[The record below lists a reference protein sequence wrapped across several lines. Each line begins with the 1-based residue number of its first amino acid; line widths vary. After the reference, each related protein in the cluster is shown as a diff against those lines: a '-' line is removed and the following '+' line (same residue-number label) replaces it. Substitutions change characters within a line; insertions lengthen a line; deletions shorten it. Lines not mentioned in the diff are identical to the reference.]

1 MTNSLSTTT
10 SREQM
15 LRRAPNNSVY
25 NGLREI
31 VASDQTQVM
40 LTASTPIA
48 PHHVIVVDDDALFL
62 RTFAANMETA
72 GYRVTTYK
80 RPSEALTNMLKEECM
95 PSACI
100 LDWHMPE
107 MDGLDL
113 LRRLKAHNF
122 SAPIMFLTGLN
133 QPMFE
138 ETAFDQGAI
147 EFVEKTR
154 SLAVI
159 LKRLERMIGENT
171 DRAPQA
177 EAIAATVHG
186 LTLDQQTKRAYWQSN
201 QVALSLGEFEVT
213 ALLAS
218 KAGTDVSYRE
228 IYDVIQDTGFLGG
241 RGPEGYRANVRAAIK
256 RIRKKFLAVDATFDA
271 LENYPGF
278 GYRWKAN
285 G

>member
-1 MTNSLSTTT
+1 VT
-10 SREQM
+10 
-15 LRRAPNNSVY
+15 
-25 NGLREI
+25 
-31 VASDQTQVM
+31 SDQSEAT
-40 LTASTPIA
+40 LAASTS

-80 RPSEALTNMLKEECM
+80 RPSEALANMLKEECM
-95 PSACI
+95 PAACI

-113 LRRLKAHNF
+113 LRQLKAQNF

-159 LKRLERMIGENT
+159 LKRLERMIGET
-171 DRAPQA
+171 A
-177 EAIAATVHG
+177 ERTPRGETTGVNGAVNG
-186 LTLDQQTKRAYWQSN
+186 LTLDQQTKRAYWHGS

-213 ALLAS
+213 SLLAT
-218 KAGTDVSYRE
+218 KAGTDVSYRQ

-256 RIRKKFLAVDATFDA
+256 RIRKKFLAVDAGFDA

>member
-1 MTNSLSTTT
+1 VPVIKS
-10 SREQM
+10 
-15 LRRAPNNSVY
+15 APD
-25 NGLREI
+25 G
-31 VASDQTQVM
+31 
-40 LTASTPIA
+40 A
-48 PHHVIVVDDDALFL
+48 PHVPKGAPDGAPHVIVVDDDALFL
-62 RTFAANMETA
+62 RTFAANIETA
-72 GYRVTTYK
+72 GYRVTTFK
-80 RPSEALTNMLKEECM
+80 RPPEALAAMLNEQ
-95 PSACI
+95 PPAACI

-113 LRRLKAHNF
+113 LRRLKASQF

-159 LKRLERMIGENT
+159 LKRLERMISESQ
-171 DRAPQA
+171 DQA
-177 EAIAATVHG
+177 ARGVETQVKVALG
-186 LTLDQQTKRAYWQSN
+186 PLTLDHRAKRALWN
-201 QVALSLGEFEVT
+201 GEQVGLSLGEFEVT
-213 ALLAS
+213 ALMAA
-218 KAGTDVSYRE
+218 KAGTDISYRE

-256 RIRKKFLAVDATFDA
+256 RIRKKFIAIDPTFDA

-278 GYRWKAN
+278 GYRWKAH

>member
-1 MTNSLSTTT
+1 MANDQPATDAKP
-10 SREQM
+10 EQN
-15 LRRAPNNSVY
+15 AP
-25 NGLREI
+25 
-31 VASDQTQVM
+31 
-40 LTASTPIA
+40 
-48 PHHVIVVDDDALFL
+48 PHVVVVDDDPLFL
-62 RTFAANMETA
+62 RTFAANMESA
-72 GYRVTTYK
+72 GYRVTTFK
-80 RPSEALTNMLKEECM
+80 HPSDALANMLKGR
-95 PSACI
+95 PPDACI

-107 MDGLDL
+107 MDGLDV
-113 LRRLKAHNF
+113 LRKLKAGEF

-159 LKRLERMIGENT
+159 LKRLERMIGENQQERT
-171 DRAPQA
+171 TQTPRATGIVTIGA
-177 EAIAATVHG
+177 
-186 LTLDQQTKRAYWQSN
+186 LTLDHRAKRALWRGN
-201 QVALSLGEFEVT
+201 QVGLSLGEFEVT
-213 ALLAS
+213 ALLAT

-228 IYDVIQDTGFLGG
+228 IYDVIQDAGFLGG

-256 RIRKKFLAVDATFDA
+256 RIRKKFAAVEASFDA

-278 GYRWKAN
+278 GYRWKVH

>member
-1 MTNSLSTTT
+1 M
-10 SREQM
+10 
-15 LRRAPNNSVY
+15 
-25 NGLREI
+25 
-31 VASDQTQVM
+31 ASDQPAALVTK
-40 LTASTPIA
+40 AARDES
-48 PHHVIVVDDDALFL
+48 PHVVVVDDDPLFL
-62 RTFAANMETA
+62 RTFAANMENA
-72 GYRVTTYK
+72 GYRVTTFK
-80 RPSEALTNMLKEECM
+80 RPSDALATMLKGR
-95 PSACI
+95 PPDACI

-107 MDGLDL
+107 MDGLDM
-113 LRRLKAHNF
+113 LRKLKAEEF
-122 SAPIMFLTGLN
+122 SAPVMFLTGLN

-159 LKRLERMIGENT
+159 LKRLERMIGENNQ
-171 DRAPQA
+171 DRPLHLPKASGIVA
-177 EAIAATVHG
+177 VDA
-186 LTLDQQTKRAYWQSN
+186 LTLDHHAKRALWRGT
-201 QVALSLGEFEVT
+201 QVGLSLGEFEVT
-213 ALLAS
+213 ALLAT

-256 RIRKKFLAVDATFDA
+256 RIRKKFTSADSAFDA

-278 GYRWKAN
+278 GYRWKVH

>member
-1 MTNSLSTTT
+1 V
-10 SREQM
+10 Q
-15 LRRAPNNSVY
+15 A
-25 NGLREI
+25 
-31 VASDQTQVM
+31 
-40 LTASTPIA
+40 A

-72 GYRVTTYK
+72 GYRVTTFK
-80 RPSEALTNMLKEECM
+80 RPSEALKSLLNGESA
-95 PSACI
+95 PDACI

-113 LRRLKAHNF
+113 LRQLKASKF
-122 SAPIMFLTGLN
+122 AAPIMFLTGLN

-159 LKRLERMIGENT
+159 LKRLERMIGEGH
-171 DRAPQA
+171 DRPAPDA
-177 EAIAATVHG
+177 EANTGATPG
-186 LTLDQQTKRAYWQSN
+186 ACGALALDHQTKRASWNGS

-213 ALLAS
+213 ALLAE

-256 RIRKKFLAVDATFDA
+256 RIRKKFIAVDPGFDA